1 MVSRD
6 DVIRARPIVEKHL
19 ARTPMLSSRTLGGRL
34 KCELFQ
40 RTGSF
45 KSRGAIVKLAS
56 LTDDERA
63 RGVISISA
71 GNHAQA
77 VAFAAAEYGVDALIV
92 MWKGVSEQKIEATR
106 AYGATIDLEATSPGE
121 AFNRVHELTEQ
132 TGRVF
137 IHPHEDPFVLAGAGT
152 LALEIEEDAPDADAV
167 IVPVGGGGLIAG
179 VVAALGKNEIEEDAP
194 DADAVIV
201 PVGGGGLIARAS
213 SRRSAQNGPIRV
225 IPVEAETS
233 QALKAAIAAGE
244 PVRVEPTSIADGLN
258 VPVIG
263 RPALEDCRDLDIVL
277 VTEEEIEHAFRF
289 LYERAKLACRASKRR
304 AVATAAILAGKVDA
318 KRPVAIVTGGNV
330 AAHTAS
336 GILGFR

>member
-19 ARTPMLSSRTLGGRL
+19 ARTPMLSSRTLGARL
-34 KCELFQ
+34 KCDLFQ

-92 MWKGVSEQKIEATR
+92 MWNGVSEQKIEATR

-132 TGRVF
+132 TGRAF

-179 VVAALGKNEIEEDAP
+179 VVAALGKN
-194 DADAVIV
+194 
-201 PVGGGGLIARAS
+201 
-213 SRRSAQNGPIRV
+213 GPIRV
-225 IPVEAETS
+225 IAVEPVLS
-233 QALKAAIAAGE
+233 QTLHAAIAAGE

-263 RPALEDCRDLDIVL
+263 RPALEDCRDLETVL

-289 LYERAKLACRASKRR
+289 LYERAKLACEPSG

-318 KRPVAIVTGGNV
+318 ERPVAIVTGGNV